1 MEKDVREGGMM
12 FQVSEKASEMIKDY
26 LKDKEANLT
35 VRVMMHEGG
44 WSGPSLGL
52 TLDESHD
59 DDEVFTDREVTYVM
73 DRTLFDRVKPV
84 AVDYVSTPR
93 GSGFK
98 LSSNMD
104 AGAGCGT
111 SCSC

>member
-1 MEKDVREGGMM
+1 MEKDTQEGGMM

-52 TLDESHD
+52 ALDESHD

-73 DRTLFDRVKPV
+73 DKTLFDRVKPV